1 MSKSRAPTA
10 KTWHYLKTEFLTET
24 AAAALLAL
32 GICVFS
38 APNRIVGGG
47 LSGIASV
54 TYILFGLPI
63 GTVSLALN
71 IPLLLLGWQKLGR
84 RFILRT
90 LRITVIM
97 SVIMDAVTALVPPYT
112 GELLL
117 AAVFG
122 GMFSGAGLGIILM
135 RGDST
140 GGTDIIVMLIKKN
153 RPHLSFGFIVLMTD
167 CAVVLMA
174 AIAYRSIDTILY
186 GTVMIYVSTV
196 VIDRIIDGADA
207 RKMVLIITREEAAVT
222 GALLT
227 GLERGVTV
235 LAAQGGF
242 SREPIS
248 VLLCVV
254 DKRQVFKLK
263 ALVRENDGSAF
274 VVITHATETLGTGFK
289 QLLD

>member
-1 MSKSRAPTA
+1 MKQGRTPTA

-54 TYILFGLPI
+54 FYILFGLPI
-63 GTVSLALN
+63 GTLSLAMN
-71 IPLLLLGWQKLGR
+71 IPLLLLGWRKLGH
-84 RFILRT
+84 RFIWRT
-90 LRITVIM
+90 LRITVIV
-97 SVIMDAVTALVPPYT
+97 SVLMDTMTALVPPYT
-112 GELLL
+112 GEPLL

-122 GMFSGAGLGIILM
+122 GVFSGAGLGLILM
-135 RGDST
+135 NGDST

-153 RPHLSFGFIVLMTD
+153 RPHLSFGFIVLVTD

-174 AIAYRSIDTILY
+174 AVAYRSMDTILY
-186 GTVMIYVSTV
+186 GTVMIYASTV
-196 VIDRIIDGADA
+196 VIDRIIEGADA
-207 RKMVLIITREEAAVT
+207 RKLVLIITREEKAVT
-222 GALLT
+222 ESLLT

-235 LAAQGGF
+235 LNALGGF

-254 DKRQVFKLK
+254 DKRQIFKLK
-263 ALVRENDGSAF
+263 TIVRKNDSSAF
-274 VVITHATETLGTGFK
+274 VVITHAAETLGTGFK
-289 QLLD
+289 QLD

>member
-1 MSKSRAPTA
+1 MRNSRTPTA
-10 KTWHYLKTEFLTET
+10 KTWHYFKTEFLTET

-54 TYILFGLPI
+54 LYILFGLPI
-63 GTVSLALN
+63 GTVSLMMN
-71 IPLLLLGWQKLGR
+71 IPLLLLGWQRLGH
-84 RFILRT
+84 RFIWRT
-90 LRITVIM
+90 LRITVIV
-97 SVIMDAVTALVPPYT
+97 SVVMDAMTALLPSYT
-112 GELLL
+112 GEPLV

-122 GMFSGAGLGIILM
+122 GVFTGAGLGIILM
-135 RGDST
+135 HGDST

-153 RPHLSFGFIVLMTD
+153 RPHLSFGFIVMLTD

-174 AIAYRSIDTILY
+174 AAAYRSIDTILY
-186 GTVMIYVSTV
+186 GTVMIYASTV

-207 RKMVLIITREEAAVT
+207 RKLVLIVTREEAAVT
-222 GALLT
+222 QSLLT

-235 LAAQGGF
+235 LHALGGF

-248 VLLCVV
+248 VLLCVT
-254 DKRQVFKLK
+254 DKRQIFTLK
-263 ALVRENDGSAF
+263 SLVRQNDGSAF
-274 VVITHATETLGTGFK
+274 VVITHAAETLGTGFK
-289 QLLD
+289 RLVD

>member
-1 MSKSRAPTA
+1 MKNRSTPTA
-10 KTWHYLKTEFLTET
+10 KTWQYFKTEFLIE
-24 AAAALLAL
+24 AAAAVLLAL
-32 GICVFS
+32 GICLFS

-47 LSGIASV
+47 ISGIASV
-54 TYILFGLPI
+54 LFILFGAPI

-71 IPLLLLGWQKLGR
+71 IPLLLLGWRKLGH

-97 SVIMDAVTALVPPYT
+97 SVIMDAVTALLPPYA
-112 GELLL
+112 GEPLI

-122 GMFSGAGLGIILM
+122 GVLSGAGLGIILM

-140 GGTDIIVMLIKKN
+140 GGTDILVMLVKKS
-153 RPHLSFGFIVLMTD
+153 RPHLSFGFIVLLTD
-167 CAVVLMA
+167 CAVVLLA
-174 AIAYRSIDTILY
+174 AIAYRNIDTILY
-186 GTVMIYVSTV
+186 GTVMIYASTV

-207 RKMVLIITREEAAVT
+207 RKLVLIITREEAAVT

-235 LAAQGGF
+235 LDALGGF

-248 VLLCVV
+248 VLLCVT
-254 DKRQVFKLK
+254 DKRQIFALK
-263 ALVRENDGSAF
+263 SLVRQHDSGAF
-274 VVITHATETLGTGFK
+274 VVITHAAETLGAGFK
-289 QLLD
+289 RLAD

>member
-1 MSKSRAPTA
+1 MKQGRTPTA
-10 KTWHYLKTEFLTET
+10 KMWHYLKTEFLTET

-54 TYILFGLPI
+54 LYILFGLPI
-63 GTVSLALN
+63 GTLSLAMN
-71 IPLLLLGWQKLGR
+71 VPLLLLGWRKLGH

-90 LRITVIM
+90 LRITVIV
-97 SVIMDAVTALVPPYT
+97 SVMMDAMTVLVPPYT
-112 GELLL
+112 GEPLL

-122 GMFSGAGLGIILM
+122 GVFSGAGLGLILM
-135 RGDST
+135 NGDST

-153 RPHLSFGFIVLMTD
+153 RPHLSFGFIVLVTD

-174 AIAYRSIDTILY
+174 AIAYRSMDTILY
-186 GTVMIYVSTV
+186 GTVMIYASTV
-196 VIDRIIDGADA
+196 VIDRIIEGADA
-207 RKMVLIITREEAAVT
+207 RKLVLIITREEKTVT
-222 GALLT
+222 GALLI

-235 LAAQGGF
+235 LDALGGF

-254 DKRQVFKLK
+254 DKRQIFKLK
-263 ALVRENDGSAF
+263 TIVRQKDSSAF

-289 QLLD
+289 RLLD